1 VQSMYE
7 SGVLSQATGGPL
19 RPGGVDLT
27 ERMLTLAD
35 LPVNALILD
44 LGCGTG
50 STVSSLLRAGFRAV
64 GLDRSELLLQTGK
77 MSAPSLPLACGWSK
91 PLPLAS
97 GQFDGIL
104 AECSLSAMSD
114 LEATLAE
121 CWRVLRP
128 GGRLLVSDVYARNP
142 EEISSLRALPA
153 SCGLRDAM
161 TQDELVAQ
169 LQAHGFGI
177 LAWEDH
183 SETLK
188 YLAAQMILAHGSMSE
203 FWSKSEPQAD
213 PFDLQIAIS
222 KAKLGYYLLIAR
234 KV

>member
-1 VQSMYE
+1 VKSMYE
-7 SGVLSQATGGPL
+7 SGVLSRVTGGPL
-19 RPGGVDLT
+19 RPGGEDLT
-27 ERMLTLAD
+27 GRMLILCA

-50 STVSSLLRAGFRAV
+50 STVEILLKAGFRAV

-77 MSAPSLPLACGWSK
+77 MSTPSLSLLCGWSRS
-91 PLPLAS
+91 LPFAS
-97 GQFDGIL
+97 GQVDAVL

-114 LEATLAE
+114 LDAALAE
-121 CWRVLRP
+121 SWRVLRP
-128 GGRLLVSDVYARNP
+128 GGRMAVSDVYARDPAGVPN
-142 EEISSLRALPA
+142 LRALPPG
-153 SCGLRDAM
+153 CGLRDAM
-161 TQDELVAQ
+161 TQSDLAEKFQ
-169 LQAHGFGI
+169 EHGFEI

-188 YLAAQMILAHGSMSE
+188 TLATQMVLAHGSMSE
-203 FWSKSEPQAD
+203 FWSKSAPQSD

-222 KAKLGYYLLIAR
+222 RASLGYYLLAAR